1 MSLVTTNWLDKN
13 LYTDNIKILDCSWH
27 MPNTKRVGKDE
38 FLKEHIPNAIF
49 FDINKF
55 SDPFGKFPHTIPPK
69 NLFEKLCSEIG
80 IKNSDHI
87 IVYDSL
93 GIFSSPRVWWMFNYF
108 GHNHVSILDGGLIK
122 WKNENKKLEDGETK
136 NIFKSNFKCRT
147 KNELLTVIQ
156 QVQENI
162 HNKKFDLID
171 ARSKGRFE
179 GTDPEPRPE
188 IKSGSIPNS
197 YNIPWS
203 ECIDPLTKCFLAGE
217 DLRNRFKKIN
227 INEDS
232 NVVFSCGSGV
242 TACIIAKAFD
252 IIGGKKFSIYDGSWT
267 EWANEQKDKII
278 Q

>member
-1 MSLVTTNWLDKN
+1 MSLVTTDWLNKN
-13 LYTDNIKILDCSWH
+13 LYADNIKILDCSWH
-27 MPNTKRVGKDE
+27 MPNTKRVGRDE

-49 FDINKF
+49 FDIDKF
-55 SDPFGKFPHTIPPK
+55 SDPSGKFPHTIPPK

-80 IKNSDHI
+80 INNSDHI

-108 GHNHVSILDGGLIK
+108 SHDHVSILDGGLVK
-122 WKNENKKLEDGETK
+122 WKSEIKKLENGEA
-136 NIFKSNFKCRT
+136 KSISKTNFKCST

-156 QVQENI
+156 QINGNI

-197 YNIPWS
+197 CNIPWP
-203 ECIDPLTKCFLAGE
+203 ECIDPLTKCFLAE
-217 DLRNRFKKIN
+217 KDLRNRFKKIN

-267 EWANEQKDKII
+267 EWASQ
-278 Q
+278 

>member
-136 NIFKSNFKCRT
+136 NIFKSNFKCTT

-197 YNIPWS
+197 CNIPWP
-203 ECIDPLTKCFLAGE
+203 ECIDPLTKCFLAE
-217 DLRNRFKKIN
+217 KDLRNRFKKIN

>member
-1 MSLVTTNWLDKN
+1 MSLITTDWLDKN
-13 LYTDNIKILDCSWH
+13 INNENIKILDCSWH
-27 MPNTKRVGKDE
+27 MPNTKRIGKEE

-49 FDINKF
+49 FDIDKF
-55 SDPFGKFPHTIPPK
+55 SDPLGKFPHTIPPK

-108 GHNHVSILDGGLIK
+108 GHNNVSILNGGLIK
-122 WKNENKKLEDGETK
+122 WKNENKKLANGEVK
-136 NIFKSNFKCRT
+136 NISKSNFKCST
-147 KNELLTVIQ
+147 KNELLTVIEQ
-156 QVQENI
+156 IHENI
-162 HNKKFDLID
+162 QNRKFDLID

-197 YNIPWS
+197 FNIPWS
-203 ECIDPLTKCFLAGE
+203 ECIDPVTKCFLSEE
-217 DLRNRFKKIN
+217 DLKNKFKKIK
-227 INEDS
+227 INKDS

-267 EWANEQKDKII
+267 EWANQHKDKII